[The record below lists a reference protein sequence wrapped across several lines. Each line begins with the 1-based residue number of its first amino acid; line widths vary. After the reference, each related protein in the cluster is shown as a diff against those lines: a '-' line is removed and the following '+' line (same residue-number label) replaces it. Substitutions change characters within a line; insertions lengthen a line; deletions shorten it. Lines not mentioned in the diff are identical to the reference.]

1 MFATDQTSR
10 RHFLRHMAAGAA
22 TVPALQFLRHVEA
35 NAAQVRANGKAV
47 ILVWLGGGAPTIDM
61 WDLKPGAS
69 TGGDFQPI
77 PTAGD
82 LEICEHLPKTAG
94 VMSDLSVVRSMST
107 IEADHTRGSYFLH
120 TGYRPEATATHP
132 DFGSV
137 VSYELGAERQRQGLD
152 IPSFI
157 SIGGGG
163 GDPGYLGMAHAP
175 FVVDANGRIRNAQSK
190 WVSPQRLRNRL
201 AMLEV
206 LETNFI
212 ESGRG
217 DAPQA
222 HRDVYDQA
230 VKLMTSDQMKAFRVE
245 QEDSGTRE
253 MYGDTGLG
261 RGLLMARRLV
271 EGGVPFVEVNYGGW
285 DLHNGVFDALKDD
298 KLPTLDA
305 GLSAITT
312 DLKRRGMLQ
321 DTVVVCMGE
330 FGRTPRINQNV
341 GRDHWARSWSVLVG
355 GGGLTG
361 GIAVGATNADG
372 TMVEGPTHLPGD
384 LWATV
389 AQAIGIPLGTVHT
402 SKTGR
407 PMKLANG
414 GRPIAE
420 LIG

>member
-10 RHFLRHMAAGAA
+10 RHFMRHMAAGAA
-22 TVPALQFLRHVEA
+22 TVPALQFLTHLEA
-35 NAAQVRANGKAV
+35 NAQEVRRNGKAV

-61 WDLKPGAS
+61 WDLKPGTN
-69 TGGDFQPI
+69 TGGEFSPI
-77 PTAGD
+77 ATKGD
-82 LEICEHLPKTAG
+82 LQISEHLPKTAL
-94 VMSDLSVVRSMST
+94 VMDELSVVRSMST
-107 IEADHTRGSYFLH
+107 IEADHTRGDYFMH

-137 VSYELGAERQRQGLD
+137 VSYELGGARTDLE
-152 IPSFI
+152 IPAFI

-163 GDPGYLGMAHAP
+163 GGPGYLGMAHAP
-175 FVVDANGRIRNAQSK
+175 FVVNSNGQIQNANNR
-190 WVSPQRLRNRL
+190 WVTPQRLQNRL
-201 AMLEV
+201 AMLNV
-206 LETNFI
+206 LESNFI
-212 ESGRG
+212 RSGRG

-222 HRDVYDQA
+222 HADVYDKA
-230 VKLMTSDQMKAFRVE
+230 VKLMTSSQMDAFKVE
-245 QEDSGTRE
+245 QEDSATRDAYGT
-253 MYGDTGLG
+253 TQLG
-261 RGLLMARRLV
+261 RSLLMARRLV
-271 EGGVPFVEVNYGGW
+271 ERNVPFVEVSYGGW
-285 DLHNGVFDALKDD
+285 DLHNDVFNSLSTD
-298 KLPTLDA
+298 KLPTLDN
-305 GLSAITT
+305 GLAAVTS
-312 DLKRRGMLQ
+312 DLKQRGMLQ
-321 DTVVVCMGE
+321 DTVIVCMGE

-361 GIAVGATNADG
+361 GIAVGKTSADG
-372 TMVEGPTHLPGD
+372 MMVEGPSHLPGD

-389 AQAIGIPLGTVHT
+389 AQAIGIPLNTVHT

>member
-1 MFATDQTSR
+1 MFATNQTSR

-35 NAAQVRANGKAV
+35 NAAQVRRNGKAV

-69 TGGDFQPI
+69 TGGEFSPI
-77 PTAGD
+77 DTRGD
-82 LEICEHLPKTAG
+82 LQISEHLPKTAM
-94 VMSDLSVVRSMST
+94 VMDELSVVRSMST

-137 VSYELGAERQRQGLD
+137 VSYELGAQRPELE
-152 IPSFI
+152 IPAFI

-175 FVVDANGRIRNAQSK
+175 FVVDANGQIRNARSQ
-190 WVSPQRLRNRL
+190 WVDETRLQNRL
-201 AMLEV
+201 AMLKV
-206 LETNFI
+206 LENNFI

-217 DAPQA
+217 DAPGA
-222 HRDVYDQA
+222 HRDVYEKA
-230 VKLMTSDQMKAFRVE
+230 VSLMTSDQRAAFRVE
-245 QEDSGTRE
+245 QEDSATRE
-253 MYGDTGLG
+253 MYGPTGLG

-271 EGGVPFVEVNYGGW
+271 QTGVPFVEVNYGGW
-285 DLHNGVFDALKDD
+285 DLHNGVFDSLKDD
-298 KLPTLDA
+298 KLPQLDA

-372 TMVEGPTHLPGD
+372 TMVEGPSHLPGD

>member
-22 TVPALQFLRHVEA
+22 TVPALQFLTHLEA
-35 NAAQVRANGKAV
+35 NAQEVRRNGKAV

-61 WDLKPGAS
+61 WDLKPGTN
-69 TGGDFQPI
+69 TGGEFSPI
-77 PTAGD
+77 STKGD
-82 LEICEHLPKTAG
+82 LQISEHLPKTAL
-94 VMSDLSVVRSMST
+94 VMDELSVVRSMST
-107 IEADHTRGSYFLH
+107 IEADHTRGDYFMH

-137 VSYELGAERQRQGLD
+137 VSYELGGARTDLE
-152 IPSFI
+152 IPAFI

-163 GDPGYLGMAHAP
+163 GGPGYLGMAHAP
-175 FVVDANGRIRNAQSK
+175 FVVNSNGQIQNANNR
-190 WVSPQRLRNRL
+190 WVTPQRLQNRL
-201 AMLEV
+201 AMLNV
-206 LETNFI
+206 LESNFI
-212 ESGRG
+212 RSGRG

-222 HRDVYDQA
+222 HADVYDKA
-230 VKLMTSDQMKAFRVE
+230 VKLMTSSQMDAFKVE
-245 QEDSGTRE
+245 QEDSATRDAYGT
-253 MYGDTGLG
+253 TQLG
-261 RGLLMARRLV
+261 RSLLMARRLV
-271 EGGVPFVEVNYGGW
+271 ERNVPFVEVSYGGW
-285 DLHNGVFDALKDD
+285 DLHNDVFNSLSTD
-298 KLPTLDA
+298 KLPTLDN
-305 GLSAITT
+305 GLAAVTT
-312 DLKRRGMLQ
+312 DLKQRGMLQ
-321 DTVVVCMGE
+321 DTVIVCMGE

-361 GIAVGATNADG
+361 GIAVGKTSADG
-372 TMVEGPTHLPGD
+372 MMVEGPSHLPGD

-389 AQAIGIPLGTVHT
+389 AQAIGIPLNTVHT

>member
-1 MFATDQTSR
+1 MFATNQTSR

-35 NAAQVRANGKAV
+35 NAAEVRRNGKAV

-69 TGGDFQPI
+69 TGGEFKPI
-77 PTAGD
+77 DTKGD
-82 LEICEHLPKTAG
+82 LQISEHLPKTAM
-94 VMSDLSVVRSMST
+94 VMDELSVVRSMST
-107 IEADHTRGSYFLH
+107 IEADHTRGAYFLH

-137 VSYELGAERQRQGLD
+137 VSYELGAQRPELE
-152 IPSFI
+152 IPAFI

-175 FVVDANGRIRNAQSK
+175 FVVDANGQIRNARSQ
-190 WVSPQRLRNRL
+190 WVDETRLENRL
-201 AMLEV
+201 AMLKV
-206 LETNFI
+206 LESNFI

-222 HRDVYDQA
+222 HADVYEKA
-230 VKLMTSDQMKAFRVE
+230 VKLMTSDQMRAFRVE
-245 QEDSGTRE
+245 QEDSATRD
-253 MYGDTGLG
+253 MYGTSGLG

-271 EGGVPFVEVNYGGW
+271 EGGVPFIEVNYGGW
-285 DLHNGVFDALKDD
+285 DLHNGVFDSLKND
-298 KLPTLDA
+298 KLPTLDQ

-312 DLKRRGMLQ
+312 DLKQRGLLQ

-372 TMVEGPTHLPGD
+372 TMVEGPSHLPGD

-389 AQAIGIPLGTVHT
+389 AQAIGIPLNTVHT

-407 PMKLANG
+407 PMKMANG

>member
-22 TVPALQFLRHVEA
+22 TVPALQFLSHLEA
-35 NAAQVRANGKAV
+35 NAQEVRRNGKAV

-61 WDLKPGAS
+61 WDLKPGTN
-69 TGGDFQPI
+69 TGGEFKPI
-77 PTAGD
+77 DTKGD
-82 LEICEHLPKTAG
+82 LQISEHLPKTAM
-94 VMSDLSVVRSMST
+94 VMDELSVVRSMSS
-107 IEADHTRGSYFLH
+107 IEADHDRGRYFMK
-120 TGYRPEATATHP
+120 TGYRPEVTATHP
-132 DFGSV
+132 HFGSV
-137 VSYELGAERQRQGLD
+137 VSYEIGAQRPQLE
-152 IPSFI
+152 IPAFI
-157 SIGGGG
+157 SISSGGGQS
-163 GDPGYLGMAHAP
+163 GYLGMRHAP
-175 FVVDANGRIRNAQSK
+175 FEVSSNGQIRNASLDR
-190 WVSPQRLRNRL
+190 WTSPQRLQNRL
-201 AMLEV
+201 AMLNV
-206 LETNFI
+206 LEENFI
-212 ESGRG
+212 KSGRG

-222 HRDVYDQA
+222 HADVYDKA
-230 VKLMTSDQMKAFRVE
+230 VNLMTSSQMDAFKVE
-245 QEDSGTRE
+245 QEDEKTRE
-253 MYGDTGLG
+253 AYGTSGLG

-271 EGGVPFVEVNYGGW
+271 ERGVPFVEVGYGGW
-285 DLHNGVFDALKDD
+285 DLHNDVFNSLSTD

-305 GLSAITT
+305 GLSAVTA
-312 DLKRRGMLQ
+312 DLKQRGLLQ

-341 GRDHWARSWSVLVG
+341 GRDHWARSWSVLIG

-361 GIAVGATNADG
+361 GIAVGKTSEDG
-372 TMVEGPTHLPGD
+372 MRVDGPSYLPGD

-389 AQAIGIPLGTVHT
+389 AQAIGIPLNTVHT

>member
-1 MFATDQTSR
+1 MFATNQTSR
-10 RHFLRHMAAGAA
+10 RHFLRHVAAAGA

-35 NAAQVRANGKAV
+35 NAQEVRRNGKAV

-69 TGGDFQPI
+69 TGGDFKPI
-77 PTAGD
+77 TTAGD
-82 LEICEHLPKTAG
+82 LQICEHLPETAK
-94 VMSDLSVVRSMST
+94 VMGDLSVVRSMST

-137 VSYELGAERQRQGLD
+137 VSYELGADRPQLE
-152 IPSFI
+152 IPAFI
-157 SIGGGG
+157 AIGGGG

-175 FVVDANGRIRNAQSK
+175 FVVDANGRIRNATSK
-190 WVSPQRLRNRL
+190 WVTPARLQNRL

-206 LETNFI
+206 LEDNFI

-222 HRDVYDQA
+222 HKDVYAKA
-230 VKLMTSDQMKAFRVE
+230 VSLMRSEQMRAFRVE
-245 QEDSGTRE
+245 QEDRATRDLYGT
-253 MYGDTGLG
+253 TQLG

-271 EGGVPFVEVNYGGW
+271 QTGVPFVEVNYGGW
-285 DLHNGVFDALKDD
+285 DLHNGVFDSLKDD
-298 KLPTLDA
+298 KLPQLDQ

-312 DLKRRGMLQ
+312 DLKQRGMLQ

-361 GIAVGATNADG
+361 GIAVGATNEDG
-372 TMVEGPTHLPGD
+372 TRVQGPSHLPGD

-389 AQAIGIPLGTVHT
+389 AQAIGIPLNTVHT

>member
-1 MFATDQTSR
+1 MFATNQTSR

-35 NAAQVRANGKAV
+35 HADEVRRNGKAV

-61 WDLKPGAS
+61 WDLKPGTS
-69 TGGDFQPI
+69 TGGEFAPI
-77 PTAGD
+77 STRGD
-82 LEICEHLPKTAG
+82 LQISEHLPETAL
-94 VMSDLSVVRSMST
+94 VMDDLSVVRSMST
-107 IEADHTRGSYFLH
+107 IEADHTRGDYFMH

-132 DFGSV
+132 AFGSV
-137 VSYELGAERQRQGLD
+137 VSYELGGKRPELD
-152 IPSFI
+152 IPAFI

-175 FVVDANGRIRNAQSK
+175 FVVDANGQIRNARSE
-190 WVSPQRLRNRL
+190 WVDETRLQNRL
-201 AMLEV
+201 AMLKV
-206 LETNFI
+206 LENNFI

-217 DAPQA
+217 DAPKA
-222 HRDVYDQA
+222 HRDVYEQA
-230 VKLMTSDQMKAFRVE
+230 VNLMTSPQMDAFRVE
-245 QEDSGTRE
+245 QEDSGVRDL
-253 MYGDTGLG
+253 YGTSGLG

-271 EGGVPFVEVNYGGW
+271 ERNVPFVEVNYGGW
-285 DLHNGVFDALKDD
+285 DLHNGVFDSLKND
-298 KLPTLDA
+298 KLPTLDR

-312 DLKRRGMLQ
+312 DLKQRGLLQ

-361 GIAVGATNADG
+361 GIAVGATTPDG
-372 TMVEGPTHLPGD
+372 MRVEGPSHLPGD

-407 PMKLANG
+407 PMKMANG